1 MQTSLVDSA
10 NLFRLVH
17 FFDILAAV
25 VFAVSGTLVASRKG
39 MDVMGFMWFAVI
51 TGVATQHPWLVR
63 GVDPTLKA
71 ARLANY
77 ILTLRRDVLALSHAC
92 GAPHPSLITAD
103 QLELLD
109 DRFGAKTVAEL
120 FGYGRGFGLP
130 SSTDCDEVRRLMSV

>member
-1 MQTSLVDSA
+1 M
-10 NLFRLVH
+10 
-17 FFDILAAV
+17 
-25 VFAVSGTLVASRKG
+25 
-39 MDVMGFMWFAVI
+39 
-51 TGVATQHPWLVR
+51 VR

-77 ILTLRRDVLALSHAC
+77 VMTLRKDLLALSHAC
-92 GAPHPSLITAD
+92 GVLHPTLITAD

-130 SSTDCDEVRRLMSV
+130 SAIDCDEVQRLMSA